1 MWYPADLMELR
12 RGILFS
18 IALVLAS
25 AGAVSAQVPE
35 EGPEGP
41 GTRRAGQKPA
51 RKDEKDKKKAPS
63 GFEMDTSEVRIRAES
78 QSGDTAHYEF
88 RGFVDLV
95 AGSVRIQAD
104 KLDLYTTD
112 KPDGTKTRRLVAD
125 GNVVFMKDEERLS
138 GSHLDMDLDT
148 GKGFFEEALGYIEPG
163 VFVEGRR
170 IERLGEKVYRV
181 EGGKFTSCAQP
192 NPRWAISASSAT
204 IEVDDKIVAHN
215 ALFKVKSVPAMYFPI
230 LYYPIDR
237 EGRSTGFLIPHA
249 GTSSYRG
256 FNIGEGFFWAMSR
269 STDMTFYGDWYSKY
283 GWGFGHE
290 FRYALSP
297 QSRGTFRTYLFWP
310 TVGTSTGTG
319 TTGAERDYEL
329 DWNAAQTLPG
339 NVRTSLNV
347 RRYSSQSFNQRFN
360 DSFNYAS
367 SRSQRA
373 SLNVQRNFGGT
384 TFQLLADSFDTYFGQ
399 ESHRVNRRLPS
410 FQVRQVPKK
419 LGRTGLVL
427 DYELRA
433 ERLTLGNQDLV
444 QDYSRFDIGPELSR
458 PLRLSFLQVNPRF
471 GFRYTRWS
479 GSAAAGDTSAV
490 PLLEGPALERPMAE
504 ANVELRGPTFSK
516 VFDRPDG
523 FYTNR
528 IKHVI
533 GPEVNFTWR
542 SRVDDFLS
550 IPKFD
555 GNDYFLGTN
564 QVIYS
569 LVQRLLAK
577 RPGPG
582 GKLVPYE
589 FFTWRLYQTYYV
601 KIGNNQNSFDPN
613 YSSSAFGPE
622 GIPDH
627 NSPISSRI
635 RLRPTPAFS
644 IDVNHEYDVNFDQ
657 LRTQGYALRAGA
669 ERFGLQ
675 ATWSR
680 SRRLSVDPEKRVLQR
695 DTIRGAG
702 RFVLLK
708 DRLVL
713 EGSGDYDF
721 LRSQLL
727 QTHGKAQWTVQCC
740 GFSVEYIQYN
750 FNQRVERQ
758 WRFSVQLAGVGD
770 IGNFL
775 GNDDRAG
782 RPGGIAPFR
791 Q

>member
-1 MWYPADLMELR
+1 MGLLR
-12 RGILFS
+12 RKALFS
-18 IALVLAS
+18 IALVLA
-25 AGAVSAQVPE
+25 AAAAPAQDPQE
-35 EGPEGP
+35 RPEGP
-41 GTRRAGQKPA
+41 TARRPGQKA
-51 RKDEKDKKKAPS
+51 AEKDPKKVPS
-63 GFEMDTSEVRIRAES
+63 AFEMDTSEVRIRAES
-78 QSGDTAHYEF
+78 QSGDAAHYEF

-104 KLDLYTTD
+104 KLDFYTTD
-112 KPDGTKTRRLVAD
+112 KPDGTKARRIVGD

-148 GKGFFEEALGYIEPG
+148 GKGFFLDALGYIEPG

-170 IERLGEKVYRV
+170 IERLEEKVYRV
-181 EGGKFTSCAQP
+181 DGGKFTSCAQP
-192 NPRWAISASSAT
+192 NPRWMISASSAT

-215 ALFKVKSVPAMYFPI
+215 ALFKVKSVPALYFPL

-249 GTSSYRG
+249 GTSSTRG
-256 FNIGEGFFWAMSR
+256 FNIGEGFFWAISR
-269 STDMTFYGDWYSKY
+269 STDMTFYGDYYSKY
-283 GWGFGHE
+283 GYGFGHE
-290 FRYALSP
+290 FRYALAP

-310 TVGTSTGTG
+310 TLLTSTGTE
-319 TTGAERDYEL
+319 TTGTERDYEL
-329 DWNAAQTLPG
+329 DWQATQTLPG
-339 NVRTSLNV
+339 KVRGSLNV

-373 SLNVQRNFGGT
+373 SLNLQRSFGGT

-399 ESHRVNRRLPS
+399 ESYRVNRRLPS
-410 FQVRQVPKK
+410 FQVRQSPKK
-419 LGRTGLVL
+419 LGGTGLVL

-433 ERLTLGNQDLV
+433 ERLTLGNQDRV
-444 QDYSRFDIGPELSR
+444 GDYSRYDVGPELSL
-458 PLRLSFLQVNPRF
+458 PLKLSFLQVNPRV

-479 GSAAAGDTSAV
+479 ASDAREGASSV
-490 PLLEGPALERPMAE
+490 PLLIGPALDRPLTE

-555 GNDYFLGTN
+555 GVDYPLGTN
-564 QVIYS
+564 QVTYS

-627 NSPISSRI
+627 NSPIASRI
-635 RLRPTPAFS
+635 RLRPTPAFA

-657 LRTQGYALRAGA
+657 LRTQGYALRAGT

-680 SRRLSVDPEKRVLQR
+680 SRRLAENPEDRVLQR
-695 DTIRGAG
+695 DSVRGAG

-708 DRLVL
+708 DRLIL
-713 EGSGDYDF
+713 EGSADYDI

-727 QTHGKAQWTVQCC
+727 QTSGKAQWNVQCC

-750 FNQRVERQ
+750 YNARVERQ
-758 WRFSVQLAGVGD
+758 WRFSVQLAGVGN

-775 GNDDRAG
+775 GNDDRAE
-782 RPGGIAPFR
+782 RPGGTSPFR
-791 Q
+791 QY